1 MSDIIPFPLSEKK
14 LKEDIRKAELTQD
27 LDRMYELFEQYES
40 QFELDEALAIKKCD
54 MLYQM
59 RAFLELREEAIIL
72 LKQGLNKYDELMIY
86 YIKSLNGLE
95 QYYES
100 VEVINQIIDEV
111 RDHKTRM
118 ELFPLKEYAQSKLDS
133 NHEQLT
139 QSLAQF
145 HQLNAREQTHVLL
158 QLIDNGHYDFKE
170 TIHYLLSHSTFENNI
185 VSLMIE
191 YLRFAQ
197 SESIVT
203 VTKYGTTVNIIP
215 KELSGLEHTTLKSI
229 ILPKVIK
236 DLEDGAIHIVD
247 EANHIMNNHSIL
259 LYPLNIE
266 SLFPIEDW
274 IVAYDVYFKSM
285 LGIDD
290 NVVNQDVLSYIYQL
304 DKQ

>member
-86 YIKSLNGLE
+86 YIKGLNGLE

-229 ILPKVIK
+229 ILPKVIEN
-236 DLEDGAIHIVD
+236 LEDGAIHIVD
-247 EANHIMNNHSIL
+247 EASHIMNNHSIL

-290 NVVNQDVLSYIYQL
+290 NVVNQDVLSY
-304 DKQ
+304 

>member
-59 RAFLELREEAIIL
+59 RALLELREEAIIL

-95 QYYES
+95 HYYES

-229 ILPKVIK
+229 ILPKVIE

>member
-14 LKEDIRKAELTQD
+14 LKEDIRKAVLTQD

-118 ELFPLKEYAQSKLDS
+118 ELFPLKAYAQSKLDS

-229 ILPKVIK
+229 ILPKVIEN
-236 DLEDGAIHIVD
+236 LEDGAIHIVD
-247 EANHIMNNHSIL
+247 EASHIMNNHSIL

>member
-118 ELFPLKEYAQSKLDS
+118 KLFPLKAYAQSKLDS

-229 ILPKVIK
+229 ILPKVIEN
-236 DLEDGAIHIVD
+236 LEDGAIHIVD
-247 EANHIMNNHSIL
+247 EASHIMNNHSIL

>member
-170 TIHYLLSHSTFENNI
+170 TIRYLLSHSTFENNI

-229 ILPKVIK
+229 ILPKVIE

>member
-14 LKEDIRKAELTQD
+14 LKEDIRKAELKQD
-27 LDRMYELFEQYES
+27 FDKMYELFEQYES
-40 QFELDEALAIKKCD
+40 QFELDEALSIKKCD

-59 RAFLELREEAIIL
+59 GAFLELREEAIIL
-72 LKQGLNKYDELMIY
+72 LKQGLNKYDELMIFY
-86 YIKSLNGLE
+86 VKSLNGLE

-133 NHEQLT
+133 NREQLT
-139 QSLAQF
+139 HSLAQF
-145 HQLNAREQTHVLL
+145 NQLNTREQTHVLL

-170 TIHYLLSHSTFENNI
+170 TIHYLLSHANVENNI
-185 VSLMIE
+185 ISLMLE

-197 SESIVT
+197 SETSVT
-203 VTKYGTTVNIIP
+203 ITKYGTTVDIIP
-215 KELSGLEHTTLKSI
+215 KDLSGLEHTTLKSI
-229 ILPKVIK
+229 VLPKVIEN
-236 DLEDGAIHIVD
+236 LENGAIHIVD
-247 EANHIMNNHSIL
+247 EASHIMNNHSIL
-259 LYPLNIE
+259 LYPLNIKT
-266 SLFPIEDW
+266 LFPIEDW

-290 NVVNQDVLSYIYQL
+290 SIAKQEILLYIYQL

>member
-27 LDRMYELFEQYES
+27 LDRMYELFEKYES

-118 ELFPLKEYAQSKLDS
+118 KLFPLKAYAQSKLDS

-229 ILPKVIK
+229 ILPKVIEN
-236 DLEDGAIHIVD
+236 LEDGAIHIVD
-247 EANHIMNNHSIL
+247 EASHIMNNHSIL

>member
-95 QYYES
+95 HYYES

-229 ILPKVIK
+229 ILPKVIE

>member
-229 ILPKVIK
+229 ILPKVIEN
-236 DLEDGAIHIVD
+236 LEDGAIHIVD
-247 EANHIMNNHSIL
+247 EASHIMNNHSIL
-259 LYPLNIE
+259 LL
-266 SLFPIEDW
+266 SLIH
-274 IVAYDVYFKSM
+274 I
-285 LGIDD
+285 
-290 NVVNQDVLSYIYQL
+290 
-304 DKQ
+304 

>member
-229 ILPKVIK
+229 ILPKVIEN
-236 DLEDGAIHIVD
+236 LEDGAIHIVD
-247 EANHIMNNHSIL
+247 EASHIMNNHSIL

-290 NVVNQDVLSYIYQL
+290 NVVNKDVL
-304 DKQ
+304 

>member
-1 MSDIIPFPLSEKK
+1 MRYALSNEG
-14 LKEDIRKAELTQD
+14 I
-27 LDRMYELFEQYES
+27 
-40 QFELDEALAIKKCD
+40 
-54 MLYQM
+54 
-59 RAFLELREEAIIL
+59 LELREEAIIL

-229 ILPKVIK
+229 ILPKVIEN
-236 DLEDGAIHIVD
+236 LEDGAIHIVD
-247 EANHIMNNHSIL
+247 EASHIMNNHSIL

>member
-111 RDHKTRM
+111 QDHKTRM
-118 ELFPLKEYAQSKLDS
+118 ELFPLKAYVQSKLDS

-229 ILPKVIK
+229 ILPKVIEN
-236 DLEDGAIHIVD
+236 LEDGAIHIVD
-247 EANHIMNNHSIL
+247 EASHIMNNHSIL

>member
-1 MSDIIPFPLSEKK
+1 MSDIIPFSLSEKK

-229 ILPKVIK
+229 ILPKVIEN
-236 DLEDGAIHIVD
+236 LEDGAIHIVD
-247 EANHIMNNHSIL
+247 EASHIMNNHSIL

>member
-118 ELFPLKEYAQSKLDS
+118 ELFPLKAYAQSKLDS

-145 HQLNAREQTHVLL
+145 HQLNAREQTYVLL

-229 ILPKVIK
+229 ILPKVIEN
-236 DLEDGAIHIVD
+236 LEDGAIHIVD
-247 EANHIMNNHSIL
+247 EASHIMNNHSIL

>member
-170 TIHYLLSHSTFENNI
+170 TIHYLLSHSTFQNNI

-229 ILPKVIK
+229 ILPKVIEN
-236 DLEDGAIHIVD
+236 LEDGAIHIVD
-247 EANHIMNNHSIL
+247 EASHIMNNHSIL

-274 IVAYDVYFKSM
+274 IVTYDVYFKSM

>member
-118 ELFPLKEYAQSKLDS
+118 ELFPLKAYAQSKLDS

-229 ILPKVIK
+229 ILPKVIEN
-236 DLEDGAIHIVD
+236 LEDGAIHIVD

>member
-118 ELFPLKEYAQSKLDS
+118 KLFPLKAYAQSKLDS

-145 HQLNAREQTHVLL
+145 HQLNARKQTHVLL

-229 ILPKVIK
+229 ILPKVIEN
-236 DLEDGAIHIVD
+236 LEDGAIHIVD
-247 EANHIMNNHSIL
+247 EASHIMNNHSIL

>member
-118 ELFPLKEYAQSKLDS
+118 KLFPLKAYAQSKLDS

-229 ILPKVIK
+229 ILPKVIEN
-236 DLEDGAIHIVD
+236 LEDGAIHIVD
-247 EANHIMNNHSIL
+247 EASHIMNNHSIL

-290 NVVNQDVLSYIYQL
+290 NVVNQYVLSYIYQL

>member
-100 VEVINQIIDEV
+100 VEVINQIMDEV

-170 TIHYLLSHSTFENNI
+170 TIHYLLSNSTFENNI

-229 ILPKVIK
+229 ILPKVIEN
-236 DLEDGAIHIVD
+236 LEDGAIHIVD
-247 EANHIMNNHSIL
+247 EASHIMNNHSIL
-259 LYPLNIE
+259 LYPLNIG

>member
-229 ILPKVIK
+229 ILPKVIE

>member
-95 QYYES
+95 HYYES

-229 ILPKVIK
+229 ILPKVIE

-259 LYPLNIE
+259 LYPLNIG

>member
-59 RAFLELREEAIIL
+59 RAFLELREEVIIL

-229 ILPKVIK
+229 ILPKVIEN
-236 DLEDGAIHIVD
+236 LEDGAIHIVD
-247 EANHIMNNHSIL
+247 EASHIMNNHSIL
-259 LYPLNIE
+259 LYPLNIG

-290 NVVNQDVLSYIYQL
+290 NVVNHDVLSYIYQL

>member
-100 VEVINQIIDEV
+100 VEVINQIIDDV

-191 YLRFAQ
+191 YLRFVQ

-229 ILPKVIK
+229 ILPKVIEN
-236 DLEDGAIHIVD
+236 LEDGAIHIVD
-247 EANHIMNNHSIL
+247 EASHIMNNHSIL

>member
-1 MSDIIPFPLSEKK
+1 MSDIIPFSLSEKK

-229 ILPKVIK
+229 ILPKVIEN
-236 DLEDGAIHIVD
+236 LEDGAIHIVD
-247 EANHIMNNHSIL
+247 EASHIMNNHSIL
-259 LYPLNIE
+259 LYPLNIG

>member
-1 MSDIIPFPLSEKK
+1 
-14 LKEDIRKAELTQD
+14 
-27 LDRMYELFEQYES
+27 MYELFEQYES

-229 ILPKVIK
+229 ILPKVIEN
-236 DLEDGAIHIVD
+236 LEDGAIHIVD
-247 EANHIMNNHSIL
+247 EASHIMNNHSIL

>member
-118 ELFPLKEYAQSKLDS
+118 ELFPLKAYAQSKLDS

-229 ILPKVIK
+229 ILPKVIE

>member
-100 VEVINQIIDEV
+100 VEVINQIMDEV

-229 ILPKVIK
+229 ILPKVIEN
-236 DLEDGAIHIVD
+236 LEDGAIHIVD
-247 EANHIMNNHSIL
+247 EASHIMNNHSIL
-259 LYPLNIE
+259 LYPLNIG